1 MVHRRRFL
9 ILSLANWALAIV
21 LWSISAYLGITSPTS
36 LFVYSV
42 LFVVALIAVIVGIFS
57 WLVWRFGRDTHEAD
71 VPTGAAAGV
80 VAEAAPAAQEDDRPA
95 PVLGR

>member
-21 LWSISAYLGITSPTS
+21 LWSISAYLGITAPTS

-42 LFVVALIAVIVGIFS
+42 LFVIALVAVIVGILS
-57 WLVWRFGRDTHEAD
+57 WLVWRFGRDVHATA
-71 VPTGAAAGV
+71 VPVGQAPSGGGEQT
-80 VAEAAPAAQEDDRPA
+80 EAADQAA

>member
-9 ILSLANWALAIV
+9 IFSLANWALAVV

-42 LFVVALIAVIVGIFS
+42 LFVVALFAVIVGILS
-57 WLVWRFGRDTHEAD
+57 WLVWRFGRDPEA
-71 VPTGAAAGV
+71 AAAGGG
-80 VAEAAPAAQEDDRPA
+80 EPPAAADQGA
-95 PVLGR
+95 PVPSR

>member
-42 LFVVALIAVIVGIFS
+42 LFVIALVAVIVGILS
-57 WLVWRFGRDTHEAD
+57 WLVWRFGRD
-71 VPTGAAAGV
+71 VAAV
-80 VAEAAPAAQEDDRPA
+80 APAAADATGAEVAEGDRA
-95 PVLGR
+95 ASAVGR

>member
-9 ILSLANWALAIV
+9 IFSLANWALAIV

-42 LFVVALIAVIVGIFS
+42 LFVIALVAVIVGIIS
-57 WLVWRFGRDTHEAD
+57 WIVWRFGRDPHAAVSDGSAPPAGGAEPSETAGQSAP
-71 VPTGAAAGV
+71 VPT
-80 VAEAAPAAQEDDRPA
+80 P
-95 PVLGR
+95 

>member
-9 ILSLANWALAIV
+9 IFSLANWALAIV

-42 LFVVALIAVIVGIFS
+42 LFVVALFAVIVGILS
-57 WLVWRFGRDTHEAD
+57 WLVWRFGRDPEA
-71 VPTGAAAGV
+71 AAAGGG
-80 VAEAAPAAQEDDRPA
+80 EPPAGADQGA
-95 PVLGR
+95 PVPSR

>member
-42 LFVVALIAVIVGIFS
+42 LFVIALVAVIVGILS
-57 WLVWRFGRDTHEAD
+57 WLVWRFGRDVHATAAPPGQPPEAGGQ
-71 VPTGAAAGV
+71 P
-80 VAEAAPAAQEDDRPA
+80 AEAADQTA

>member
-9 ILSLANWALAIV
+9 IFSLANWALAIV

-42 LFVVALIAVIVGIFS
+42 LFVVALVAVIVGIIS
-57 WLVWRFGRDTHEAD
+57 WLVWRFGRDHEPAASAGSA
-71 VPTGAAAGV
+71 PPAGGAEP
-80 VAEAAPAAQEDDRPA
+80 AEAAGQDA
-95 PVLGR
+95 PIPSR

>member
-9 ILSLANWALAIV
+9 IFSLANWALAIV

-42 LFVVALIAVIVGIFS
+42 LFVVALVAVIVGIIS
-57 WLVWRFGRDTHEAD
+57 WLVWRFGRERESTSAG
-71 VPTGAAAGV
+71 PALLTGDAEP
-80 VAEAAPAAQEDDRPA
+80 AEAADQGA
-95 PVLGR
+95 PVPSR

>member
-21 LWSISAYLGITSPTS
+21 LWSVSAYLGIASPTS

-42 LFVVALIAVIVGIFS
+42 LFVIALVAVIVGILS
-57 WLVWRFGRDTHEAD
+57 WLVWRFGRDVHSA
-71 VPTGAAAGV
+71 V
-80 VAEAAPAAQEDDRPA
+80 APASPDASSSAGTAQGDEVTSALRS
-95 PVLGR
+95 